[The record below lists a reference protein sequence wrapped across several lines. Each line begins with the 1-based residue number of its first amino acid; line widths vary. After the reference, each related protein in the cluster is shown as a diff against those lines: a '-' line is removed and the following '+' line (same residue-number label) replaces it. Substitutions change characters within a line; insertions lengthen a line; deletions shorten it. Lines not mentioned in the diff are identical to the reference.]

1 MYEGI
6 KIKMKI
12 IRWNKKNYDREV
24 EIIEKNFK
32 PSKWYAVYKEARFHD
47 DYLDDLETAIEESE
61 SLSKERKHQMIM
73 VLYNNF
79 YDDAYNSNENI
90 KFK

>member
-1 MYEGI
+1 
-6 KIKMKI
+6 MKY
-12 IRWNKKNYDREV
+12 RLDKNL
-24 EIIEKNFK
+24 K
-32 PSKWYAVYKEARFHD
+32 PSKWYAVYNQARFHN

-79 YDDAYNSNENI
+79 YDDTYKSHENI
-90 KFK
+90 KIK

>member
-1 MYEGI
+1 MNCS
-6 KIKMKI
+6 
-12 IRWNKKNYDREV
+12 RWSNKNYDREV
-24 EIIEKNFK
+24 EIYRLDKNLK

-47 DYLDDLETAIEESE
+47 DYLDDLETAIEESK

-79 YDDAYNSNENI
+79 YDDTYNSKENI
-90 KFK
+90 KIK